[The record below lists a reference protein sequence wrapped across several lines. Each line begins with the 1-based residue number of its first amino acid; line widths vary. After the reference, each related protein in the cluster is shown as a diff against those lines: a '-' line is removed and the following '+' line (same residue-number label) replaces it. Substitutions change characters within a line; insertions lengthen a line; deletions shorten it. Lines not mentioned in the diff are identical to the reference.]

1 MTASAPK
8 FMAINRSKIWMQVA
22 DQIKEMIDREE
33 FAPGEKLP
41 SEREL
46 CEQFGVSRMSIRE
59 ALRKLQADSYIDVR
73 SGLGTFVVEA
83 NKRSVA
89 RLSDWLDTHV
99 DSLKKLI
106 ELRMAIEPGIA
117 ELAAAKAS
125 EQDVAALRQHAEAL
139 ADVDTDQASSTD
151 AAFHL
156 ELASITKNSMIEQI
170 VEEILDATH
179 DLRRVTL
186 KDRDHMRLASGG
198 HLGVVEAIARQ
209 DPDGAAAAMRR
220 HLTDAR
226 TSLLNAETEE
236 KT

>member
-1 MTASAPK
+1 MTATVPK

-22 DQIKEMIDREE
+22 DQIKDMIDRGE

-59 ALRKLQADSYIDVR
+59 ALRKLQAQSYIDVK

-83 NKRSVA
+83 GERSIA
-89 RLSDWLDTHV
+89 RLGDWLETHV

-106 ELRMAIEPGIA
+106 ELRMVIEPGIA
-117 ELAAAKAS
+117 ELVAKRATETEVESLRVHAKA
-125 EQDVAALRQHAEAL
+125 L
-139 ADVDTDQASSTD
+139 ATSDADKASGVD
-151 AAFHL
+151 AAFHQ

-179 DLRRVTL
+179 DLRHVTL
-186 KDRDHMRLASGG
+186 KDREHMMLASDG
-198 HLGVVEAIARQ
+198 HAGVVDAISKHDSNA
-209 DPDGAAAAMRR
+209 AAAAMRR
-220 HLTDAR
+220 HLVDAR
-226 TSLLNAETEE
+226 TSLLNSETQE
-236 KT
+236 K